1 MCDGENMDS
10 APTLD
15 DAILLAAQKHHGQKD
30 LAGAPYVMHVLR
42 VMFRLRDVDGR
53 IVAVL
58 HDLAEQTDITPE
70 RLKQLGYPDR
80 IVEAVDHLTWRKEQ
94 ESYEQY
100 IKRLKSNSLATTV
113 KKQDIKDH
121 LAPNYD
127 GSVGWLEENRPDLY
141 ERYRKALFELY
152 E

>member
-1 MCDGENMDS
+1 MDS
-10 APTLD
+10 VPTLD
-15 DAILLAAQKHHGQKD
+15 DAILLAAQKHYGQKD
-30 LAGAPYVMHVLR
+30 LAGAPYAMHVLR
-42 VMFRLRDVDGR
+42 VMFRLRRSDER
-53 IVAVL
+53 IVGVL
-58 HDLAEQTDITPE
+58 HDLVEQTDVTLE
-70 RLKQLGYPDR
+70 RLKELGYPDR

-100 IKRLKSNSLATTV
+100 IQRLKLNSLATTV
-113 KKQDIKDH
+113 KKADIKDH

-141 ERYRKALFELY
+141 ERYRKALMELY

>member
-1 MCDGENMDS
+1 MDS

-30 LAGAPYVMHVLR
+30 LAGAPYAMHVLR
-42 VMFRLRDVDGR
+42 VMFRLRRSDER
-53 IVAVL
+53 IVGVL
-58 HDLAEQTDITPE
+58 HDLVEQTDVTIE
-70 RLKQLGYPDR
+70 RLKELGYPDR
-80 IVEAVDHLTWRKEQ
+80 IVKAVDHLTWRKEQ

-100 IKRLKSNSLATTV
+100 IQRLKRDSLATTV
-113 KKQDIKDH
+113 KKEDIKDH

-141 ERYRKALFELY
+141 ERYRKALMELY

>member
-1 MCDGENMDS
+1 MDS

-53 IVAVL
+53 IVGVL
-58 HDLAEQTDITPE
+58 HDLAEQTEVTLE
-70 RLKQLGYPDR
+70 RLKELGYPDR
-80 IVEAVDHLTWRKEQ
+80 IIEAVDHLTWRKEQ

>member
-1 MCDGENMDS
+1 
-10 APTLD
+10 
-15 DAILLAAQKHHGQKD
+15 
-30 LAGAPYVMHVLR
+30 MHVFR

-53 IVAVL
+53 IVGVL
-58 HDLAEQTDITPE
+58 HDLVEQTDVTLE
-70 RLKQLGYPDR
+70 RLKELGYPDR
-80 IVEAVDHLTWRKEQ
+80 IIEAVDHLTWRKDQ

-100 IKRLKSNSLATTV
+100 IKRLKSNPLATTV

>member
-1 MCDGENMDS
+1 MDS

-15 DAILLAAQKHHGQKD
+15 DAILLAAQKHYGQKD
-30 LAGAPYVMHVLR
+30 LAGAPYAMHVLR
-42 VMFRLRDVDGR
+42 VMFRLRRSDER
-53 IVAVL
+53 IVGVL
-58 HDLAEQTDITPE
+58 HDLVEQTDVTIE
-70 RLKQLGYPDR
+70 RLKELGYPDR
-80 IVEAVDHLTWRKEQ
+80 IVKAVDHLTWRKEQ

-141 ERYRKALFELY
+141 ERYRKALMELY

>member
-1 MCDGENMDS
+1 
-10 APTLD
+10 LD
-15 DAILLAAQKHHGQKD
+15 DAILLAAQKHYGQKD
-30 LAGAPYVMHVLR
+30 LAGAPYAMHVLR
-42 VMFRLRDVDGR
+42 VMFRLRRSDER
-53 IVAVL
+53 IVGVL
-58 HDLAEQTDITPE
+58 HDLVEQTDVTLE
-70 RLKQLGYPDR
+70 RLKELGYPDR

-100 IKRLKSNSLATTV
+100 IQRLKRDSLATTV
-113 KKQDIKDH
+113 KKEDIKDH

-141 ERYRKALFELY
+141 ERYRKALMELY

>member
-1 MCDGENMDS
+1 MDS
-10 APTLD
+10 VPTLD
-15 DAILLAAQKHHGQKD
+15 DAILLAAQKHYGQKD
-30 LAGAPYVMHVLR
+30 LAGAPYAMHVLR
-42 VMFRLRDVDGR
+42 VMFRLRRSDER
-53 IVAVL
+53 IVGVL
-58 HDLAEQTDITPE
+58 HDLVEQTDVTLE
-70 RLKQLGYPDR
+70 RLKELGYPDR

-100 IKRLKSNSLATTV
+100 IQRLKRDSLATTV
-113 KKQDIKDH
+113 KKEDIKDH

-141 ERYRKALFELY
+141 ERYRKALLELY

>member
-1 MCDGENMDS
+1 MSS

-15 DAILLAAQKHHGQKD
+15 DAILLATEKHHGQKD

-42 VMFRLRDVDGR
+42 VMFRLRNSDER

-58 HDLAEQTDITPE
+58 HDLAEQTDVTIE
-70 RLKQLGYPDR
+70 HLKELGYPKR
-80 IVEAVDHLTWRKEQ
+80 IVEAVDHLTWHKEQ

-100 IKRLKSNSLATTV
+100 IQRLKSNSLATTV
-113 KKQDIKDH
+113 KKEDIKDH

-141 ERYRKALFELY
+141 QRYREALLELY